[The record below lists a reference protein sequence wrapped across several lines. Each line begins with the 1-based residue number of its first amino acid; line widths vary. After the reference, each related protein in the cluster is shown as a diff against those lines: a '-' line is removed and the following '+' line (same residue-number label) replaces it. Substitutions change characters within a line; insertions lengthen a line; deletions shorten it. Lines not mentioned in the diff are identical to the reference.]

1 MRSIHALSIAVVFA
15 CSQPVAADSL
25 FHQAENN
32 VPVAIVKVVRTPR
45 YIEAHLQTQAVRP
58 QVCWSSTGPNSPYLL
73 AAGHRYRLLGGEN
86 ITDCPTRR
94 DYASGEIMVLRFEPL
109 EPQVQEFSLVEGEGG
124 ENQMADPAS
133 SRGIRY
139 WNFLHVKSK

>member
-1 MRSIHALSIAVVFA
+1 MRFIHPLAILVVLA
-15 CSQPVAADSL
+15 CGQPVAADSL
-25 FHQAENN
+25 SYQAENN

-45 YIEAHLQTQAVRP
+45 YTEAHLQTQAVRP

-73 AAGHRYRLLGGEN
+73 AAGHRYRLLGGDN
-86 ITDCPTRR
+86 ITNCPAKR

-109 EPQVQEFSLVEGEGG
+109 DSQVQEFSLVEGEGG